1 MGRGPIST
9 VTARGRAGFAALAI
23 LTAACWTEAWADGS
37 VSVVMY
43 HRFGESEYPSTNIPI
58 AQFESHLAELASGAY
73 TVMALPD
80 IVEAL
85 RQERPLP
92 DRTVGLTIDDAYL
105 SVYREAWPRLKEA
118 GLPFTLFVATDP
130 VDQHHPRHMGWSQI
144 RELAAA
150 GVTIGSQTASHLHM
164 AKTDDAGNTA
174 DIEKSNARFVS
185 ELGRRPDLIAYPY
198 GEASSAVERLA
209 RRLGFIAGFGQHS
222 GAIGGTGN
230 LFYLPRFALNEKYG
244 DMARFRRVANV
255 LPLPVSDFTPTDH
268 LVGAVNPPAIGFTVD
283 PGIRGLDRLSCFASH
298 EGRMRIER
306 LGESRFEVRV
316 QTPFPKG
323 RTRINCTLPAAE
335 NRWRWL
341 GRQFYM
347 AD

>member
-9 VTARGRAGFAALAI
+9 ASVRGRAGVVALAF
-23 LTAACWTEAWADGS
+23 LAAACWADARADGS
-37 VSVVMY
+37 VSMVMY

-58 AQFESHLAELASGAY
+58 AQFEAHLAELASGAY
-73 TVMALPD
+73 SVLPLPD
-80 IVEAL
+80 IVDAL
-85 RQERPLP
+85 RTGRPLP

-105 SVYREAWPRLKEA
+105 SVYREAWPRLKAA

-130 VDQHHPRHMGWSQI
+130 VDQRHPRYMRWSQI

-164 AKTDDAGNTA
+164 AKTDEARNAA

-198 GEASSAVERLA
+198 GEASSAVEKLA
-209 RRLGFIAGFGQHS
+209 RRMGFIAGFGQHS
-222 GAIGGTGN
+222 GAVGGTGD

-244 DMARFRRVANV
+244 DMTRFRRVVNV
-255 LPLPVSDFTPTDH
+255 LPLPVTDFTPPDP
-268 LVGAVNPPAIGFTVD
+268 LVGAINPPAIGFTVD
-283 PGIRGLDRLSCFASH
+283 AGIRGLNRLSCFASH

-306 LGESRFEVRV
+306 LGETRFEVRV
-316 QTPFPKG
+316 RKPFPKG

-341 GRQFYM
+341 GRQFYRV
-347 AD
+347 D